1 MKKKQNF
8 NSSLILLV
16 ISFLFFG
23 CANSKNFKTLSS
35 FYAPEDLL
43 IQNGQSKRLQNYFL
57 GDFYSYEI
65 KRNVFAYPIAFL
77 ISENGDKSAIL
88 ACQGITNECNVS
100 IQIYQLLK
108 KYEMKTKNKFY
119 ILALDKKIVSPNI
132 KMNNKT
138 HFSKTKQF
146 LEKNNDIFFDHILIP
161 SDNCS
166 GEDC

>member
-8 NSSLILLV
+8 NLSLMLLLTV
-16 ISFLFFG
+16 FLCFG
-23 CANSKNFKTLSS
+23 CANLKTLSS
-35 FYAPEDLL
+35 FYAPKNFSINNE
-43 IQNGQSKRLQNYFL
+43 QSKRLQNYFL

-88 ACQGITNECNVS
+88 ACQGIINECNVS

-138 HFSKTKQF
+138 HLSKTKQF
-146 LEKNNDIFFDHILIP
+146 LEKNNNIFFDHILIP
-161 SDNCS
+161 SDSCS